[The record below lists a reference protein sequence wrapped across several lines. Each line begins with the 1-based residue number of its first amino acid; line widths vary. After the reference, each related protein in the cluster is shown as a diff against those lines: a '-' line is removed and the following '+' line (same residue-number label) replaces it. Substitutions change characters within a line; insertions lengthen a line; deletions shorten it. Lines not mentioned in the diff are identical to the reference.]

1 MCANCFFIMK
11 KIFSLFLLFV
21 SVFSLRLSAQEP
33 NQAPSAEQ
41 YNLKILRW
49 ARTYYD
55 YSQVMHLQLECEN
68 GYYFN
73 FDINVTEDAIEY
85 NHTYTLAD
93 LNPKN
98 SYGYRGTTNILYQ
111 SVELIFFLDE
121 LEREVFNLSVVDK
134 NNNSYTLNYR
144 YKPLPEMVDTIN
156 VVIKDADFVDERDVN
171 FHNYFY
177 FQGKVDSLEFF
188 FYVMSPQLEG
198 EIAEKDVYIGTYS
211 AFTFGT
217 VYNPDGTYKR
227 NIEVGR
233 GVNGKVEK
241 GKQEG
246 DYICTVDLLCYDA
259 HCYHV
264 TFRHEKPAAA
274 KEVDLHF
281 TNMTFNE
288 EFFLK
293 FGVYSYVGS
302 LDDYRTE
309 IILYSAATP
318 NKTYVVP
325 SEVGT
330 VWLYDSKKGQEIPVF
345 TYSDVTVT
353 GTKDSPILKADY
365 LAKDSTL
372 YHITLEYT
380 KPSASRE
387 ETLTVQGRFADMIAE
402 SGTYQALAYNAD
414 SSRIVSLMIKTQG
427 YAGHFVTEDL
437 DTKYTYV
444 LQDYVASQM
453 GGTGIAYKLV
463 EADITAVYTELT
475 KTLSITGTLL
485 CENGTKPSDI
495 PLFTLNMTCTLDE
508 GLDYDCD
515 NQDANVLFTSE
526 QMKIETQYDPMM
538 KIHSFMVSAENDL
551 NQMAAL
557 LFFAKGQFVTGLPAG
572 TYPVNSSFDAPSL
585 LSSTGVDD
593 ETGSVSLS
601 FLATMTENGGL
612 TSPIWFLR
620 GGSAKVE
627 YIDNQVYIEVNAT
640 NSYGRVVHIEMGAGV
655 VRDLSQLKAN
665 DWTKTATAQSTTLC
679 SMTAKD
685 GSYIMQVEVN
695 APALEDGKVYETAD
709 MILANCFAVETK
721 TQDTIFFSEATFV
734 WHVNQAQEET
744 ATISATDA
752 EGVAYGITCQKVVPV
767 REETIEVHNAILSN
781 YIQEYGLFEMRGNN
795 DAGDRLV
802 SVAVYTNQIMG
813 HFTQKNM
820 DPQFTYVIDNPD
832 EGDVAVM
839 HELVTADV
847 EVYITETDTILH
859 MVGYLVCRNIND
871 SSDVCTY
878 HIHQSCKVTLV
889 NGLPYDAEYDN
900 PYSNTFDAANIKWN
914 TEYFESQGTVFMEVG
929 QTKGDVEDF
938 VYLGFVVN
946 ELDDQT
952 GVPQGV
958 YPFSFQGAAGT
969 AMSSTGVSPTGQQ
982 VAASFVAKRDTKS
995 GLINPPLWFMQYGT
1009 VVVGKDDNNQPNITI
1024 QATNSKG
1031 ADINIEIKSMGTNL
1045 PYIRHQAP
1053 DTQHKVLHNGQIY
1066 ILDNNRKFNISG
1078 LQQ

>member
-1 MCANCFFIMK
+1 MK
-11 KIFSLFLLFV
+11 KVLTLFLLFV
-21 SVFSLRLSAQEP
+21 SVFSISLSAKEP
-33 NQAPSAEQ
+33 KKAPTAEQ

-73 FDINVTEDAIEY
+73 LDINATEDAIEY

-98 SYGYRGTTNILYQ
+98 SYGYRGTANILYQ

-144 YKPLPEMVDTIN
+144 YKPLPEMVDTVN

-171 FHNYFY
+171 YHNYFY

-188 FYVMSPQLEG
+188 FYVMSPKLEG
-198 EIAEKDVYIGTYS
+198 DIAEKDVYIGTYS
-211 AFTFGT
+211 AFTYGT

-281 TNMTFNE
+281 TNMNFNKD
-288 EFFLK
+288 FFLK

-309 IILYSAATP
+309 IILYSAAAP
-318 NKTYVVP
+318 GNTYIVP
-325 SEVGT
+325 TEVGT
-330 VWLYDSKKGQEIPVF
+330 VWLYDSKKGQEIPDY

-353 GTKDSPILKADY
+353 GTEDFPILKADY

-372 YHITLEYT
+372 YHITLEYI
-380 KPSASRE
+380 KPTATRE
-387 ETLTVQGRFADMIAE
+387 ETLTVQGRFADMIAQ
-402 SGTYQALAYNAD
+402 SGAYQALAYNED
-414 SSRIVSLMIKTQG
+414 SSRIVSLMIKTQSF
-427 YAGHFVTEDL
+427 AGHFVTEDF
-437 DTKYTYV
+437 DTQYTYV
-444 LQDYVASQM
+444 LQDYVASQF
-453 GGTGIAYKLV
+453 GGTGITYKLV
-463 EADITAVYTELT
+463 EADITATYSEVTKVLT
-475 KTLSITGTLL
+475 IGGTLL
-485 CENGTKPSDI
+485 CENGSKPSDI
-495 PLFTLNMTCTLDE
+495 PLFTLNMKCALDE
-508 GLDYDCD
+508 GLNYDCD
-515 NQDANVLFTSE
+515 NKDVNAQFTSD

-557 LFFAKGQFVTGLPAG
+557 LFFAKGQFVTNLPAG

-601 FLATMTENGGL
+601 FLATMTETGGL
-612 TSPIWFLR
+612 QSPIWFLR

-627 YIDNQVYIEVNAT
+627 YIDSQIQIEVNAT
-640 NSYGRVVHIEMGAGV
+640 NSYGRAIHIEMGAGV
-655 VRDLSQLKAN
+655 VRDLSQLKAE
-665 DWTKTATAQSTTLC
+665 DWTKTATDQNTTLC

-685 GSYIMQVEVN
+685 GSYTMQVEVN
-695 APALEDGKVYETAD
+695 TPTLEDGKVYETAD
-709 MILANCFAVETK
+709 MIVANCFAVETK
-721 TQDTIFFSEATFV
+721 TQDTTFFSEASFV
-734 WHVNQAQEET
+734 WHVNHAQVET
-744 ATISATDA
+744 TIIRATDA
-752 EGVAYGITCQKVVPV
+752 EGVAYGITCQQVVPV

-781 YIQEYGLFEMRGNN
+781 YTQEYGEFEMRGNN

-802 SVAVYTNQIMG
+802 SVAVYTNQITG
-813 HFTQKNM
+813 HFTHLNM
-820 DPQFTYVIDNPD
+820 DSQFTYVIDNPD

-847 EVYITETDTILH
+847 EVYINETDTVLH
-859 MVGYLVCRNIND
+859 MIGYLVCRNLND

-878 HIHQSCKVTLV
+878 HIHQSCKVSLV
-889 NGLPYDAEYDN
+889 DGLPYDAEYDN
-900 PYSNTFDAANIKWN
+900 PYSNTFNAAAIKWN
-914 TEYFESQGTVFMEVG
+914 TEYFDSQGTVFMEVG

-946 ELDDQT
+946 ELDNET

-969 AMSSTGVSPTGQQ
+969 AIASTGVSPTGQQ

-995 GLINPPLWFMQYGT
+995 GLISPPLWFMQTGS
-1009 VVVGKDDNNQPNITI
+1009 VVVTKDENNQPKITI
-1024 QATNSKG
+1024 QAVNSKG
-1031 ADINIEIKSMGTNL
+1031 ASIDIDIVSIGSDLHNPQSTIHNPQSTI
-1045 PYIRHQAP
+1045 
-1053 DTQHKVLHNGQIY
+1053 HKELRNGQIV
-1066 ILDNNRKFNISG
+1066 IENNNKTYHING